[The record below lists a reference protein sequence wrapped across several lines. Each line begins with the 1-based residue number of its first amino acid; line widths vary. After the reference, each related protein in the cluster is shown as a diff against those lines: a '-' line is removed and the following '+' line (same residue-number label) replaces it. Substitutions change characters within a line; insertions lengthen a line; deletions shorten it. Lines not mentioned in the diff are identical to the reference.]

1 MLFFKEDLVSLA
13 KSIIDARGNSDDE
26 KAFNYLKEINYVF
39 NNYYQPNICSPEYV
53 RNLDYRI
60 RNDYPI
66 IYDLERMPSNQT
78 TQQENVTG
86 KGLPP
91 EINKLNVDM
100 YGIFY
105 TVLLKK
111 GEISALKDFLKQL

>member
-1 MLFFKEDLVSLA
+1 MIYFKKDLVSLA
-13 KSIIDARGNSDDE
+13 KKIINAKENADDE
-26 KAFNYLKEINYVF
+26 KAFNYLEEINYVF

-53 RNLDYRI
+53 WNLDYRI

-66 IYDLERMPSNQT
+66 IYKLEQMPSNQT
-78 TQQENVTG
+78 TQQEGVTG
-86 KGLPP
+86 EGIPP

-111 GEISALKDFLKQL
+111 GEISALKDFLK